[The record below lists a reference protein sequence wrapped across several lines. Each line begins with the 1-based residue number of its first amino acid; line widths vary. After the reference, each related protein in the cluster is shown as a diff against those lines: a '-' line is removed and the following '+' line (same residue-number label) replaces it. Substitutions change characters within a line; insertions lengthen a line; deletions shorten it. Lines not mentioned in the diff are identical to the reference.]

1 MHLKKKPCFPSSFEQ
16 VEIYLRFDHC
26 LWTIKAYIAHKLYFC
41 IPSVEFLQIRYEE
54 RQKNMLDREKIVASL
69 QDKRDFRR
77 KVKAYQ
83 VLEWELQEIYSFW

>member
-1 MHLKKKPCFPSSFEQ
+1 MAINDILP
-16 VEIYLRFDHC
+16 VI
-26 LWTIKAYIAHKLYFC
+26 
-41 IPSVEFLQIRYEE
+41 FLQIRYEE

-83 VLEWELQEIYSFW
+83 VLKWEKINMSRPVKKRKENTGFFSQMDLLFLLLLNHANTQISK